1 MRSRS
6 NAQWSAIRRAA
17 LFGAA
22 LATLAVV
29 ARAEALS
36 PAEKAR
42 LAKLDAGPKT
52 IDVSKY
58 PAEQKA
64 GYALFTK
71 KCAKCHSIARPI
83 NSAYALP
90 DDWQRY
96 IKRMMYKPD
105 SKLSENDAKAV
116 YRFLAYDSSV
126 RKAEALRT
134 KLAALPEVFHFCR
147 EGVVVIG
154 HVSPPS
160 RSPCEPARGRA
171 SSPGSSPAKLC
182 CRRSQSN

>member
-1 MRSRS
+1 MRSKTLS
-6 NAQWSAIRRAA
+6 VWGGVRRVAVLGVALAA
-17 LFGAA
+17 LV
-22 LATLAVV
+22 VV
-29 ARAEALS
+29 ARADS
-36 PAEKAR
+36 PTAADKAR

-52 IDVSKY
+52 IDVAKY

-83 NSAYALP
+83 NSAYVLP

-105 SKLSENDAKAV
+105 SKLSEDDAKAI

-126 RKAEALRT
+126 RKAEALHA
-134 KLAALPEVFHFCR
+134 KLATLPE
-147 EGVVVIG
+147 
-154 HVSPPS
+154 
-160 RSPCEPARGRA
+160 ADRA
-171 SSPGSSPAKLC
+171 AQVAKVKAL
-182 CRRSQSN
+182 NAAFAEK

>member
-1 MRSRS
+1 MRSS
-6 NAQWSAIRRAA
+6 THSPWNALRRAA

-22 LATLAVV
+22 LVALAVV
-29 ARAEALS
+29 ARADALS

-58 PAEQKA
+58 PAEQKT

-83 NSAYALP
+83 NSTYVLP

-105 SKLSENDAKAV
+105 SKLSEDDAKAI

-126 RKAEALRT
+126 RKAGALRT
-134 KLAALPEVFHFCR
+134 KLATLPAADR
-147 EGVVVIG
+147 TAQLAKIK
-154 HVSPPS
+154 SLN
-160 RSPCEPARGRA
+160 PAFE
-171 SSPGSSPAKLC
+171 AK
-182 CRRSQSN
+182 